1 MKHLILISVILMT
14 SCPTS
19 VHAQQ
24 QCIAQG
30 QLRAEYKITVQHNL
44 QNMNNNT
51 KDTTLVL
58 WRKNNAVAHQY
69 PSTQITEMW
78 QKVNDRL
85 IKPIRFFN
93 AHNRAI
99 EYQPGETVHGKRE
112 TDWSYRNQLISDVLL
127 KSMQQVKSY
136 GKDCEQVIQLAQ
148 ESNKGELL
156 IEWMP
161 QLKLIKSFQ
170 FKGKQRQEDWQLIAL
185 DTQSAKTE
193 TYFEQLY
200 MYQTTDYADIGD
212 AHTDK
217 FLNEMVTLGFV
228 EASASEYY
236 GGKEILEEH
245 TH

>member
-1 MKHLILISVILMT
+1 MVSFQT
-14 SCPTS
+14 SLY
-19 VHAQQ
+19 AQQ
-24 QCIAQG
+24 QCTAKG
-30 QLRAEYKITVQHNL
+30 QLKAEYKITVQHNL

-69 PSTQITEMW
+69 PSTKITEMW

-127 KSMQQVKSY
+127 KSMQKVKSY
-136 GKDCEQVIQLAQ
+136 GKDCEQVIQLIQ
-148 ESNKGELL
+148 KSNKGELL

-170 FKGKQRQEDWQLIAL
+170 FKGQQRQEDWQLVAL

-193 TYFEQLY
+193 NYFNQLY
-200 MYQTTDYADIGD
+200 MYQTIDYADIGD

-228 EASASEYY
+228 EASASGYIDSEVN
-236 GGKEILEEH
+236 KKLH
-245 TH
+245 RQ

>member
-1 MKHLILISVILMT
+1 MKHLILISVVLMISFQT
-14 SCPTS
+14 SL
-19 VHAQQ
+19 HAQQ

-30 QLRAEYKITVQHNL
+30 QLKAEYKISVQHNL

-51 KDTTLVL
+51 KETTLVL
-58 WRKNNAVAHQY
+58 WRKNNTVAHQY
-69 PSTQITEMW
+69 PSSQVTEMW

-127 KSMQQVKSY
+127 KSMQHVKSH
-136 GKDCEQVIQLAQ
+136 GNDCEQVIQLIQ
-148 ESNKGELL
+148 KNNKGELL

-170 FKGKQRQEDWQLIAL
+170 FTGQQHQEDWQLVAL

-193 TYFEQLY
+193 TYFNQLY
-200 MYQTTDYADIGD
+200 TYQTIDYADIGD

-228 EASASEYY
+228 EASASGYIDSETDN
-236 GGKEILEEH
+236 KEH
-245 TH
+245 TN